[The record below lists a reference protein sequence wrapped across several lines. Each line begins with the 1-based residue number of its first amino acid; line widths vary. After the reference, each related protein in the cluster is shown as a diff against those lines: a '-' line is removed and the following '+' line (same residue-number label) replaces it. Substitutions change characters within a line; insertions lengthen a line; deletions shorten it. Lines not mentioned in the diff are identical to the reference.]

1 MARKKSNLDLKSL
14 AEDAVQ
20 EVQASK
26 DDEAVIQ
33 PADDK
38 RVKLT
43 PREIAFSIAYDGPDG
58 KDYSADL
65 KSKVMDSDGRLA
77 KARVIAQLSRGM
89 NPDTLGQE
97 DRFRVEAL
105 SRCSIQLIEPPTWV
119 YDFMGQDLELLI
131 HINNILVEHET
142 RYFRSNARQSETG
155 EIQARVRSSV
165 SAFEDASD

>member
-1 MARKKSNLDLKSL
+1 MARKKSSLDLKSL
-14 AEDAVQ
+14 ADDAVS

-26 DDEAVIQ
+26 QDEAVIQ

-43 PREIAFSIAYDGPDG
+43 PREIVFSLSYDGPDG
-58 KDYSADL
+58 QDYSADIT
-65 KSKVMDSDGRLA
+65 SKVMDSDGRLA
-77 KARVIAQLSRGM
+77 RARVVAQLTRGM

-105 SRCSIQLIEPPTWV
+105 GRISIQLIEPPQWI
-119 YDFMGQDLELLI
+119 YDFTGQDLELLI
-131 HINNILVEHET
+131 HINQILMEHET

-155 EIQARVRSSV
+155 EIKARVRSSV
-165 SAFEDASD
+165 SAFEDADD